1 MKRFL
6 IFFYFIAVSASA
18 QDPLKVYTIPAF
30 KTQAGKT
37 IANCKLAYRTFGR
50 LNTSKSNA
58 ILWPTW
64 FGGKSQN
71 LINHAGS
78 TIDTTRFYL
87 ILVDALGNG
96 VSSSPSNTADFP
108 DITIRDMVNAEHALV
123 TQKLG
128 INHLTAVMGISM
140 GGMQAFEWLTAYPD
154 FMDKVIP
161 IVGTPRQSYYDLLLW
176 KTEWNIIEQAGQK
189 PEDRKNAMRLVAAV
203 HNLNLATPDYYV
215 RTEKAEN
222 ADQKIQKMGDDYIKN
237 NDPENWICQ
246 IKAMLSQNI
255 YRTSGIPLSEMRNYV
270 KARVL
275 VVVATRDEMVNPA
288 AAIEFAKALN
298 TEYLELTGDC
308 GHIATGCE
316 GEKLKNALKA
326 FLN

>member
-6 IFFYFIAVSASA
+6 IIFCFFTIYASA
-18 QDPLKVYTIPAF
+18 QDSLKVFTIPIF
-30 KTQAGKT
+30 KTQEGKT
-37 IANCKLAYRTFGR
+37 IVNCQVAYRTFGR
-50 LNTSKSNA
+50 LNANKSNA

-71 LINHAGS
+71 LITHAGT

-87 ILVDALGNG
+87 VLVDALGNG

-108 DITIRDMVNAEHALV
+108 DITIRDMVTSEHALL

-161 IVGTPRQSYYDLLLW
+161 IVGTPKQSYYDMLLW
-176 KTEWNIIEQAGQK
+176 KTEWKIIEQAGKK
-189 PEDRKNAMRLVAAV
+189 PEDRKNAMRQVAAV
-203 HNLNLATPDYYV
+203 HHLNLATPDYYG
-215 RTEKAEN
+215 RTEKPEN

-246 IKAMLSQNI
+246 IKAMLSQDI
-255 YRTSGIPLSEMRNYV
+255 YRTSGKPLAEMHRHI
-270 KARVL
+270 KTKIL
-275 VVVATRDEMVNPA
+275 IVVATRDEMVNPA
-288 AAIEFAKALN
+288 SAIEFAKTLN
-298 TEYLELTGDC
+298 TGYVELTGDC
-308 GHIATGCE
+308 GHLATGCE
-316 GEKLKNALKA
+316 GEKLKNAIKA